1 MLIETTLR
9 ERLTNAIAFW
19 ERGRIAYNIVL
30 IAIVALVFWYD
41 WPGSRHTVSIDGGLG
56 LFLLAVLANVAYC
69 AAYPVDVVIQSS
81 GFREAWLRY
90 RWLLL
95 VLGICVAGVVTQ
107 FFARGILA
115 VGIGQ

>member
-1 MLIETTLR
+1 MLIETTWR

-30 IAIVALVFWYD
+30 VAIVAIVFWFG
-41 WPGSRHTVSIDGGLG
+41 WPDSRNAVSIDKGLG

-69 AAYPVDVVIQSS
+69 AAYPVDVMIQSS
-81 GFREAWLRY
+81 GFRETWLRY

-95 VLGICVAGVVTQ
+95 ILGICFAGVVTQ
-107 FFARGILA
+107 FFVRGMFDVD
-115 VGIGQ
+115 VGP